1 MNKITK
7 VNGLQYKD
15 ELTGKAWVYQ
25 DGFLYHGFSCMEV
38 TPALEASTKFKFTQV
53 GQPNIEGIRKEYYE
67 LLFLLKQTTEKV
79 ADYEDILSAYDKT
92 RLGIGERYFF
102 VDLQLGVKMAY
113 DDYTEIDDLR
123 FDRGNY
129 FVDVSEADIMFD
141 TMLLRLRGE

>member
-25 DGFLYHGFSCMEV
+25 DGFLYHGLSFIEV
-38 TPALEASTKFKFTQV
+38 TPALEVSTQFKFMRM

-67 LLFLLKQTTEKV
+67 LLFLVKQTTEKL
-79 ADYEDILSAYDKT
+79 ADYEDVLSTYDKT
-92 RLGIGERYFF
+92 RLSIGERYYF
-102 VDLQLGVKMAY
+102 VDLLGTKMAY

-129 FVDVSEADIMFD
+129 FIDMSEAE
-141 TMLLRLRGE
+141 TALETLLLKFWGE